1 MLFERKKF
9 NFILACGNEPAI
21 STENFINEYFDFSF
35 FFFACAN
42 RCSLMKIAYLFV
54 KVDEV
59 REKLVQTRLKVF
71 ILLIMTKYWSNLVI
85 DTRF

>member
-1 MLFERKKF
+1 
-9 NFILACGNEPAI
+9 
-21 STENFINEYFDFSF
+21 
-35 FFFACAN
+35 
-42 RCSLMKIAYLFV
+42 MKIAYLFV

-85 DTRF
+85 DSRF

>member
-1 MLFERKKF
+1 MTLKFKMLFERKKL
-9 NFILACGNEPAI
+9 NFILACGNEPVI
-21 STENFINEYFDFSF
+21 STENFNNECFDYSF

-42 RCSLMKIAYLFV
+42 SCSLMKIAYLFV

-71 ILLIMTKYWSNLVI
+71 ILLTMTKY
-85 DTRF
+85 

>member
-1 MLFERKKF
+1 M
-9 NFILACGNEPAI
+9 I
-21 STENFINEYFDFSF
+21 STENVNNEYFDFSF

-42 RCSLMKIAYLFV
+42 SCSLMKIAYLFV

-71 ILLIMTKYWSNLVI
+71 ILLIMTEVLI
-85 DTRF
+85 